1 MRRHKLPPGLMD
13 DLPDL
18 EPVNE
23 TEEQAVET
31 ENTNVVIEQKKR
43 EKKQPKNPVTEI
55 KDEQFE
61 PAPDSPTRRRGTT
74 VLTYDEVVAMRDKLQ
89 ALDDSKEA
97 LSNVRYPIG
106 MVLQELRALAFRM
119 EHEKLVEVRA

>member
-1 MRRHKLPPGLMD
+1 MRFKNF
-13 DLPDL
+13 
-18 EPVNE
+18 VNE
-23 TEEQAVET
+23 ERLPKGEITASK
-31 ENTNVVIEQKKR
+31 IEQQVPMSWNTFIHKADPG
-43 EKKQPKNPVTEI
+43 EEI